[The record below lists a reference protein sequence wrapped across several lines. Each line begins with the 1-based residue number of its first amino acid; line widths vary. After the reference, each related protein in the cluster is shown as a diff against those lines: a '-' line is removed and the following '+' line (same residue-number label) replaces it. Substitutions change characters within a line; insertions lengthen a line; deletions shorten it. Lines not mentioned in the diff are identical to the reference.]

1 MLRLS
6 RSIKNAFPFRQT
18 MADYICSSSYFVAG
32 LRSKIFTYYIKPRVH
47 GVKIY
52 SINGKKTLTGDWEEL
67 NKGTYM

>member
-1 MLRLS
+1 
-6 RSIKNAFPFRQT
+6 

-52 SINGKKTLTGDWEEL
+52 SINGKKALTGDWEEL